1 MPAKTQ
7 SFERARR
14 IFAFHRWA
22 RIVLCITLV
31 LGLNY
36 LGMTFYVRK
45 DITFNNIYSI
55 TPETRD
61 YIGKLDKDITVYV
74 IYGKEDNSEFHHFQE
89 DVRNLLKE
97 YEYHA
102 SRATKGKFQVKYV
115 DIFQQRQEAEEL
127 ARKFHITQPHLVIFA
142 SGDRSRIIRPN
153 ELYETKGGL
162 RSAFLG
168 EQVFTTALLQVTSD
182 HSPKIYFLSGHGE
195 MSPDDVS
202 PLRGVSE
209 FATALL
215 QRNYEVW
222 TLNLNE
228 SQEIPPDADLVI
240 ALAPQVPY
248 NRASQQKLRRY
259 LQPVSPRILENGEIL
274 ESKPGKLMLALNP
287 GHAHGLE
294 DFLLDWGILADDV
307 IMIDLD
313 PTSQTPSGDLMISR
327 YADHPITS
335 ILINNNIAVRL
346 GLSRSIR
353 EDLGRDLSQP
363 IVQTP
368 LLFSSDNAWGESA
381 YQSNPPFEFNKAVDL
396 EGPLPVAMLA
406 ERSLQQFGIRL
417 GPKLAIFGSGDFLS
431 NQQLGFL
438 GNFPLALNTVRWLL
452 DEEPQVQALPRPIYR
467 TLILLTSSQ
476 MSNLRLLMSIAIP
489 GIFVCIAILV
499 YFLRRR

>member
-1 MPAKTQ
+1 MPAKLQ
-7 SFERARR
+7 NFERARR
-14 IFAFHRWA
+14 KFAFHRWA
-22 RIVLCITLV
+22 RILLCITLV

-36 LGMTFYVRK
+36 LGMTFYARK
-45 DITFNNIYSI
+45 DITFDNLYSI

-61 YIGKLDKDITVYV
+61 YISKLNKEITVYV
-74 IYGKEDNSEFHHFQE
+74 IYGKESNNEFLHFQE

-102 SRATKGKFQVKYV
+102 SHAAKGKFQVRYV
-115 DIFQQRQEAEEL
+115 DIFQQRQEAEQL
-127 ARKFHITQPHLVIFA
+127 ARRFHITQPHLVIF
-142 SGDRSRIIRPN
+142 SCGDRSRTIRPN
-153 ELYETKGGL
+153 ELYETKSGL

-182 HSPKIYFLSGHGE
+182 HSPRIYFLSGHGE

-222 TLNLNE
+222 ALNLNE
-228 SQEIPPDADLVI
+228 TQEIPADADMVI

-248 NRASQQKLRRY
+248 NRTSQQKLRRY
-259 LQPVSPRILENGEIL
+259 LQPVSPRILENGEVL
-274 ESKPGKLMLALNP
+274 ESKPGKLLLALNP
-287 GHAHGLE
+287 GHPHGLE

-307 IMIDLD
+307 VIIDMD
-313 PTSQTPSGDLMISR
+313 PSSQTPSGDLMIGR
-327 YADHPITS
+327 YADHPIPA
-335 ILINNNIAVRL
+335 LLVNNNIAVRL

-368 LLFSSDNAWGESA
+368 LLFTSDKAWGETS
-381 YQSNPPFEFNKAVDL
+381 YQNNQPAEFNKEVDL
-396 EGPLPVAMLA
+396 EGPLSVAMLA

-417 GPKLAIFGSGDFLS
+417 GPKLAVFGSADFFS

-476 MSNLRLLMSIAIP
+476 MSNLRLLMSLAIP
-489 GIFVCIAILV
+489 GVFICIAILV